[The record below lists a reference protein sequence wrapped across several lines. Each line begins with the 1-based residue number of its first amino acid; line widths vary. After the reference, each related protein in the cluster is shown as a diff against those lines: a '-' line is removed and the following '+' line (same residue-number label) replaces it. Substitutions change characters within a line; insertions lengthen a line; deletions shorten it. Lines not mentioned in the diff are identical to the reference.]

1 MTASRQLSDPKE
13 GVVDEET
20 IKRFEEA
27 PSGEPIRA
35 RVRNEIRELEK
46 KIDAARS
53 QVESGTGVAESTAED
68 LTGHILRL
76 EGEKAQKEADLKAL
90 AAIDA
95 PLLRDPQVH
104 GWEATQG
111 LVEYELVA
119 GKDTLVRV
127 FVGARAIAL
136 PADGA
141 GFALPSSFHF
151 TGADELVSR
160 LDYASLEVKAP
171 NGSRFRV
178 PATMSGRFGLPGR
191 SEEDNVNFYIAGDQ
205 LTRTGTYEFVAR
217 FYREGQLVGTNP
229 LGTREFLET
238 GDFRLLVKVN
248 TFPMS
253 DAGWDTLLMALQ
265 YLHRNLPVRAGV
277 APMDSDVS
285 AGLRYYIDPRPY
297 EPGFWEKPK
306 WGNAK
311 LALAVFN
318 FTQHP
323 FGHPF
328 GNGDSAHMLMN
339 VREQQPGQDYQP
351 GSSEGPAADGG
362 PSQICGVQIRTDP
375 PGDGH
380 FASVVGQ
387 EIGHNLIPLGGHTLD
402 PVIQTSSAFD
412 LLNRR
417 AVPEARTVMFTTVAG
432 DAFANDISFYEPQ
445 HWSSMRKNLIALNS

>member
-1 MTASRQLSDPKE
+1 M
-13 GVVDEET
+13 DEET

-27 PSGEPIRA
+27 PSGEAIRA
-35 RVRNEIRELEK
+35 RVRNEIRELET

-53 QVESGTGVAESTAED
+53 QLESGTAVAESTPED
-68 LTGHILRL
+68 VTGHILRL
-76 EGEKAQKEADLKAL
+76 EGEKALREADLKAF
-90 AAIDA
+90 AAIDDP
-95 PLLRDPQVH
+95 PLTNPKVD

-127 FVGARAIAL
+127 FVEARAIAL

-151 TGADELVSR
+151 TGSDELVSF

-178 PATMSGRFGLPGR
+178 PATMSGRFGSPSM

-205 LTRTGTYEFVAR
+205 LARTGTYEFVAR
-217 FYREGQLVGTNP
+217 FYRQGQLVGTNP

-238 GDFRLLVKVN
+238 GDFRLLIKVN
-248 TFPMS
+248 TYPMS
-253 DAGWDTLLMALQ
+253 ADGWDTLLMALE

-285 AGLRYYIDPRPY
+285 AGLRYYLDPRPY
-297 EPGFWEKPK
+297 DPGFSDQPK

-318 FTQHP
+318 LTQHL
-323 FGHPF
+323 FGT
-328 GNGDSAHMLMN
+328 GDRAHMLMN
-339 VREQQPGQDYQP
+339 VREQQQGQVYSP
-351 GSSEGPAADGG
+351 GSAQGPVDGG
-362 PSQICGVQIRTDP
+362 PGKICGVQIRKYP
-375 PGDGH
+375 PGGGH

-387 EIGHNLIPLGGHTLD
+387 EIGHNLIPWGNHTQPD
-402 PVIQTSSAFD
+402 PVIQTASAFD
-412 LLNRR
+412 LLNHRE
-417 AVPEARTVMFTTVAG
+417 VPQALTVMFVTVAG
-432 DAFANDISFYEPQ
+432 DAFANDICFYEPA